1 MDSKPPQ
8 RRLNPP
14 GLGSASAGRDQQVG
28 SGRRDGA
35 SFEPAVLSALRQL
48 RLIIVGATIGAICG
62 SLALRTSDDI
72 RPVAVA
78 VAAGAVLLGLTFA
91 MQLVPSRPVPR
102 LAPAYSS
109 LIGRAIVTLAAALSV
124 LLVFNLLVAP
134 DPRGVP
140 PRPNAQATIAP
151 VPAAPSQIAG
161 PTTPA
166 GTVVPVAPAVPA
178 SPQQGVP
185 PPTATVTESSARP
198 ATVQTAASP
207 AATSPVSPFAT
218 QQAPPPSPPPSA
230 AAATSPAASV
240 APATPQPTPVPSPLS
255 IIPTLPPLPTIRL
268 P

>member
-166 GTVVPVAPAVPA
+166 GTVVPVAPAVPGVPA

-185 PPTATVTESSARP
+185 PPTATVTASSARP
-198 ATVQTAASP
+198 ATGDSP
-207 AATSPVSPFAT
+207 AGRRPCSGS
-218 QQAPPPSPPPSA
+218 
-230 AAATSPAASV
+230 
-240 APATPQPTPVPSPLS
+240 
-255 IIPTLPPLPTIRL
+255 R
-268 P
+268 